1 MIKWQTSIIVKVFQ
15 PHRWF
20 NKLAGSVMGQYNR
33 VYGTV
38 ISLAHLDIHWVI
50 HSAKTLDQ
58 ISKEWEGS
66 ALWFYQSCK
75 VRHFHVYSF
84 EHWNRADHHWLRCW
98 YKGCILYVCAS
109 NITENKTKWCTK
121 DHILTAGHGFALS
134 REPQNFSRVQT
145 GAVRRYVS
153 EIERERWKCGGK
165 PWVRFYSVIY
175 HRMKETNTEATLKTV
190 YDQHIVRWGQV

>member
-1 MIKWQTSIIVKVFQ
+1 
-15 PHRWF
+15 
-20 NKLAGSVMGQYNR
+20 MGQYNR

-134 REPQNFSRVQT
+134 REPQNFSSVQT

-153 EIERERWKCGGK
+153 EIEREREMKVWRKALSKVLFSYISQDERDKHWGHTQDCIWSTHRTLGAGL
-165 PWVRFYSVIY
+165 VR
-175 HRMKETNTEATLKTV
+175 
-190 YDQHIVRWGQV
+190 G